1 MSNILLSTPSD
12 PVKAQPNHR
21 CVARFVALDPV
32 VPDDTRREIENLMRR
47 FHSVFAWTIHPDGEV
62 TVEFDRTRISD
73 ALIEEVLVRLGF
85 NVTHVF
91 YEQDVDEGEIQRVLS

>member
-1 MSNILLSTPSD
+1 MNDILANTRPD

-21 CVARFVALDPV
+21 CVARFIAIDPF
-32 VPDDTRREIENLMRR
+32 VPADTWCELENLMRR

-73 ALIEEVLVRLGF
+73 TVIEEVLVRLGF
-85 NVTHVF
+85 AVKHVF
-91 YEQDVDEGEIQRVLS
+91 YEQDVDEAEVQRVLS